1 MSLIDHNDPKVAR
14 IHGLPLFRDADKKAL
29 GHLASAVDEV
39 TIDAGHTLIS
49 QGHNHTEGFVI
60 EQGQAEVVVD
70 GEVVAE
76 IPAGEMI
83 GELGMFIRGPASA
96 TVRAK
101 TDMTVLVLPYNRV
114 DQILEEN
121 PAMVL
126 GVAKE
131 LAGRLRAMDAKQ
143 H

>member
-14 IHGLPLFRDADKKAL
+14 IHALPLFRDADKKAL
-29 GHLASAVDEV
+29 GHLASAV
-39 TIDAGHTLIS
+39 
-49 QGHNHTEGFVI
+49 
-60 EQGQAEVVVD
+60 VD

-76 IPAGEMI
+76 IPVGEMI

-101 TDMTVLVLPYNRV
+101 TDMTVLVLPHNRV
-114 DQILEEN
+114 DQSLQEN
-121 PAMVL
+121 PTAVL

-131 LAGRLRAMDAKQ
+131 PAARLRAMDANQ